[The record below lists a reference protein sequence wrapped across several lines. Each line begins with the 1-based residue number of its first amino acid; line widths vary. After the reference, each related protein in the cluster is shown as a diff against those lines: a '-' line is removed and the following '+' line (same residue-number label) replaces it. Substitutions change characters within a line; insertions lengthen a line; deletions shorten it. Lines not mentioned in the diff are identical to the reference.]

1 MEWLKRL
8 KMASVK
14 KSIPGLILFV
24 ALAAALL
31 FFTKCY
37 GVAGMLSPKTLAE
50 LTPETMDGAFVE
62 DDIYFLYTPYLEIQR
77 YKSGQQPRTTA
88 MQYLTDFDDVYYM
101 GLYVRSGRLEEAEE
115 MMSICEDYMYGD
127 ASEEDVPILH
137 VRGRIRAMD
146 EDDLGYYMEIAE
158 GDEEWAE
165 LLLPYYL
172 EVDYI
177 NNLPIWG
184 SIAFLAAAFLLLGLG
199 IVPIIKAFCGGFQ
212 KQVRS
217 KLEESGPLEMEA
229 EKAERFY
236 DSAQEVSGV
245 KMDRNYV
252 FFQNGAESVLLRPW
266 DLAWAYQSTTQHRT
280 NGIPTGKTYSAIL
293 RTMDGKTYTLGMKEQ
308 QVQSLLSA
316 IQTSLPGVVLGYD
329 DELEKLYKSD
339 RAAFRRR
346 WEDKMPELGQTA
358 PQ

>member
-1 MEWLKRL
+1 M
-8 KMASVK
+8 
-14 KSIPGLILFV
+14 LFR
-24 ALAAALL
+24 
-31 FFTKCY
+31 
-37 GVAGMLSPKTLAE
+37 S
-50 LTPETMDGAFVE
+50 
-62 DDIYFLYTPYLEIQR
+62 
-77 YKSGQQPRTTA
+77 
-88 MQYLTDFDDVYYM
+88 QYLTDFDDVYYM

-115 MMSICEDYMYGD
+115 MMSVCEDYMYGD

-236 DSAQEVSGV
+236 DSAQEVS
-245 KMDRNYV
+245 RS
-252 FFQNGAESVLLRPW
+252 EEHTSEL
-266 DLAWAYQSTTQHRT
+266 QS
-280 NGIPTGKTYSAIL
+280 PS
-293 RTMDGKTYTLGMKEQ
+293 
-308 QVQSLLSA
+308 
-316 IQTSLPGVVLGYD
+316 
-329 DELEKLYKSD
+329 
-339 RAAFRRR
+339 
-346 WEDKMPELGQTA
+346 
-358 PQ
+358 